1 MKKLDQLRKDN
12 NMNMSYNFGRIVLL
26 IVSTIGV
33 TISVDNVIDE
43 GGLIPTLIYT
53 FSFLGML
60 GASYILIKEE
70 NK

>member
-1 MKKLDQLRKDN
+1 MG
-12 NMNMSYNFGRIVLL
+12 YNFGRIVLL

-53 FSFLGML
+53 FSLLGML
-60 GASYILIKEE
+60 GACYILIKQG
-70 NK
+70 N

>member
-1 MKKLDQLRKDN
+1 
-12 NMNMSYNFGRIVLL
+12 MNLNYNFARIVLL

-33 TISVDNVIDE
+33 TISVGDVVNE
-43 GGLIPTLIYT
+43 GGLIPTIIYT

-70 NK
+70 N

>member
-1 MKKLDQLRKDN
+1 MD
-12 NMNMSYNFGRIVLL
+12 MGYSFGRIVLL

-53 FSFLGML
+53 FSLLGML
-60 GASYILIKEE
+60 GASYILIKEG
-70 NK
+70 NWHGRTS

>member
-1 MKKLDQLRKDN
+1 
-12 NMNMSYNFGRIVLL
+12 MNLNYNFARIVLL

-33 TISVDNVIDE
+33 TISVGDVVDE
-43 GGLIPTLIYT
+43 GGLIPTIIYT

-70 NK
+70 N

>member
-1 MKKLDQLRKDN
+1 MRNLNQTRKEI
-12 NMNMSYNFGRIVLL
+12 NMDMGYSFGRIVLL

-53 FSFLGML
+53 FSLLGML
-60 GASYILIKEE
+60 GACYILIKEG
-70 NK
+70 N

>member
-1 MKKLDQLRKDN
+1 
-12 NMNMSYNFGRIVLL
+12 MNLNYNFARIVLL

-43 GGLIPTLIYT
+43 GGLIPTIIYT
-53 FSFLGML
+53 FSFLGVL

-70 NK
+70 N